1 MNMDLIFGLV
11 APIGTKIDLVQKSLE
26 EELLSYKYNI
36 KVINVSEIIDSI
48 SKEFKLREG
57 YDENLRIQDK
67 IDLGNKICKTTE
79 RKDFLALAVVSK
91 IKNHLEST
99 PIKKNQEL
107 GIKEKTKPTAFIV
120 RQLKRPDEINLLKKI
135 YGGRFIQISANNSQ
149 DIRSSVLKDLI
160 SREYPEKKPTD
171 VDSFSQ
177 KIINDDADEASEDY
191 GQRISDTFYTADFF
205 VECKSRESVDI
216 AIKRFLK
223 GFFGSNLI
231 SPTRDEYGSY
241 FAKAASLKAV
251 DMSRQVG
258 AAIFTQGGEIVIM
271 GCNDVAKAGGGLFW
285 EEDQE
290 KHRDIDLGSEAN
302 KEETSR
308 IIYNFLETLRD
319 KGIIEHTPEQ
329 VLVRSDVKEAI
340 SDSLIGDITE
350 YGRMVHAEMNAI
362 TDAARLGRSLD
373 NTNMYV
379 TTYPCHNCAKHIVA
393 SGVRR
398 VVYIEPYPK
407 SRASKLYRHAITDRS
422 NSNGVI
428 FEHFYGISPTIYKFI
443 FERKKRKLPNGGVKD
458 WQNKIPYPV
467 LEIKDFS
474 IAQTEESEKY
484 FSIFQN
490 TKNRMSIN

>member
-1 MNMDLIFGLV
+1 MNIDLIFGLV

-26 EELLSYKYNI
+26 AEISAYKYEA
-36 KVINVSEIIDSI
+36 KVINVSEVIDSI
-48 SKEFKLREG
+48 SKEF
-57 YDENLRIQDK
+57 NLRDRYEDILRIKDK
-67 IDLGNKICKTTE
+67 IELGNKICKITKS
-79 RKDFLALAVVSK
+79 KDFLSLAVVSK
-91 IKNHLEST
+91 IKKHQES
-99 PIKKNQEL
+99 ILIN
-107 GIKEKTKPTAFIV
+107 EKSESEIPEENKPTAFII
-120 RQLKRPDEINLLKKI
+120 RQLKRPEEVKLLKEI

-149 DIRSSVLKDLI
+149 DTRLSVLKDLT
-160 SREYPEKKPTD
+160 SKEYPEKPPVD
-171 VDSFSQ
+171 VDLFAQ

-205 VECKSRESVDI
+205 VECKSRESVDV

-223 GFFGSNLI
+223 GIFGSNLI

-308 IIYNFLETLRD
+308 IIYSFLETLQS
-319 KGIIEHTPEQ
+319 KGIIENAPEQ
-329 VLVRSDVKEAI
+329 ILSRSDVKEAI

-362 TDAARLGRSLD
+362 TDAGRLGRSLND
-373 NTNMYV
+373 TNMYV

-407 SRASKLYRHAITDRS
+407 SRAAKLYRHAITDKS
-422 NSNGVI
+422 DGNGVI
-428 FEHFYGISPTIYKFI
+428 FEHFYGISPTIYKLV
-443 FERKKRKLPNGGVKD
+443 FERRKRKSPTGGVQD
-458 WQNKIPYPV
+458 WQNGSPHPV

-474 IAQTEESEKY
+474 IAQNEKY
-484 FSIFQN
+484 EEYISKFKKTKDNMN
-490 TKNRMSIN
+490 TY